1 MSNCLIHSFTV
12 IAAYLCFGLAVLS
25 ALIYLYFEKNFS
37 PNLTGFQKAY
47 LRIRY
52 KIICGYNFVG
62 LALLT
67 TGLILGVNQAIKIGI
82 SFEIKFITA
91 LIVWFFYLSLFCL
104 IIISKFQKINRQ
116 QLISKLSLIGL
127 AIIFLN
133 FILANYLGSAH
144 PFK

>member
-1 MSNCLIHSFTV
+1 MSNCLVHSFIV

-25 ALIYLYFEKNFS
+25 ALIYLYFENKFS
-37 PNLTGFQKAY
+37 PNLTGFQQAY

-82 SFEIKFITA
+82 SFEIKFITV

-116 QLISKLSLIGL
+116 KLVSKLSLVGL

-133 FILANYLGSAH
+133 LILANYLGSAH